1 MTKKHI
7 TAFMLLT
14 ILAYTILS
22 SVGLD
27 NEKLAAYSFCIN
39 VFISVA
45 IAAVNT
51 YVFRNIIGNANK

>member
-7 TAFMLLT
+7 TAFLFLT

-27 NEKLAAYSFCIN
+27 NEKLAAYSLYIH
-39 VFISVA
+39 VFLSVA

-51 YVFRNIIGNANK
+51 YVFRNVIKNTNK